1 MTTLVTQ
8 AIAGILR
15 AELSRSQHD
24 QKWLGHV
31 VGRSQAHVS
40 QVLQG
45 KKPFSTD
52 ELALA
57 CKAFGLTMLAVVQ
70 EAETR
75 VSDTPSGEDGTG
87 ATNVR

>member
-1 MTTLVTQ
+1 MTTLLTQ

-15 AELSRSQHD
+15 AELSRARRD

-52 ELALA
+52 ELYLA
-57 CKAFGLTMLAVVQ
+57 CKALGLTMLAVIR

-75 VSDTPSGEDGTG
+75 AGDTQQGEDGN
-87 ATNVR
+87 ATANVR